1 MPQYPVKKGIYYKEG
16 NQMNQKFTTEEVI
29 NSLEG
34 IQRAEGNPF
43 LFTRIQ
49 ARMKKEESRPE
60 MVFFRLITRPALAL
74 TIAVFFIGINAYLV
88 SNNMNAKYSTDEM
101 GQPLA
106 VEYVQHEVNPY
117 ETNELP

>member
-1 MPQYPVKKGIYYKEG
+1 MK
-16 NQMNQKFTTEEVI
+16 MKFTSEEVI

-34 IQRAEGNPF
+34 IQRAEGSPF

-49 ARMKKEESRPE
+49 ARMKQEENRPE
-60 MVFFRLITRPALAL
+60 MVFFRFITRPAFALA
-74 TIAVFFIGINAYLV
+74 IALFFIAINGYLITNSV
-88 SNNMNAKYSTDEM
+88 NKHNAMDDL

-106 VEYVQHEVNPY
+106 AEYVQHDLNPY

>member
-1 MPQYPVKKGIYYKEG
+1 ME
-16 NQMNQKFTTEEVI
+16 MKFTSEEVI

-34 IQRAEGNPF
+34 IQKAEGSPF

-49 ARMKKEESRPE
+49 ARMKKEENRPE
-60 MVFFRLITRPALAL
+60 MVFFRLITRPAFALA
-74 TIAVFFIGINAYLV
+74 IAVFFIGINGYLITNSV
-88 SNNMNAKYSTDEM
+88 NKKNAMDDL

-106 VEYVQHEVNPY
+106 AEYVQHDINPY

>member
-1 MPQYPVKKGIYYKEG
+1 MK
-16 NQMNQKFTTEEVI
+16 MKFTSEEVI

-34 IQRAEGNPF
+34 IQRAEGSPF

-49 ARMKKEESRPE
+49 ARMKKEENLPE
-60 MVFFRLITRPALAL
+60 IVFFKFITRPAFALA
-74 TIAVFFIGINAYLV
+74 IAVFFIAINVYLV
-88 SNNMNAKYSTDEM
+88 SNSFNRQNAMDDL

-106 VEYVQHEVNPY
+106 AEYVQHDLNPY

>member
-1 MPQYPVKKGIYYKEG
+1 MK
-16 NQMNQKFTTEEVI
+16 MKFTSEEVI

-34 IQRAEGNPF
+34 IQKAEGSPF

-49 ARMKKEESRPE
+49 ARMKKEENRPE
-60 MVFFRLITRPALAL
+60 MVFFRFITRPAFAL
-74 TIAVFFIGINAYLV
+74 GIALFFIAINGYLV
-88 SNNMNAKYSTDEM
+88 SNSFNRQNTMDDL

-106 VEYVQHEVNPY
+106 AEYVQHDLNPY

>member
-1 MPQYPVKKGIYYKEG
+1 MK
-16 NQMNQKFTTEEVI
+16 MKFTSDEVI

-34 IQRAEGNPF
+34 IQRAEGSPF

-49 ARMKKEESRPE
+49 ARMKKEENRPE
-60 MVFFRLITRPALAL
+60 MVFFRFITRPAFALA
-74 TIAVFFIGINAYLV
+74 IALFFIAINGYLV
-88 SNNMNAKYSTDEM
+88 SNSFNKQNAMDDL

-106 VEYVQHEVNPY
+106 AEYVQHDINPY

>member
-1 MPQYPVKKGIYYKEG
+1 MKL
-16 NQMNQKFTTEEVI
+16 KFTSEEVI

-34 IQRAEGNPF
+34 IQRAEGSPF

-49 ARMKKEESRPE
+49 ARMKKEENRPE
-60 MVFFRLITRPALAL
+60 MVFFRFITRPAFALA
-74 TIAVFFIGINAYLV
+74 IALFFIAINGYLV
-88 SNNMNAKYSTDEM
+88 TNSVNKNNAMDDL

-106 VEYVQHEVNPY
+106 AEYMQHDLNPY

>member
-1 MPQYPVKKGIYYKEG
+1 MK
-16 NQMNQKFTTEEVI
+16 QKFTSEEVI

-34 IQRAEGNPF
+34 IQRAEGSPF

-49 ARMKKEESRPE
+49 ARMKKEENQPE
-60 MVFFRLITRPALAL
+60 MVFFRFITRPAFALAFAL
-74 TIAVFFIGINAYLV
+74 FFIAINGYLITNSV
-88 SNNMNAKYSTDEM
+88 NKNNALDDL

-106 VEYVQHEVNPY
+106 AEYVQHDLNPY

>member
-1 MPQYPVKKGIYYKEG
+1 MKK
-16 NQMNQKFTTEEVI
+16 KFTSEEVI

-34 IQRAEGNPF
+34 IQRAEGSPF

-49 ARMKKEESRPE
+49 ARMKKEENRPE
-60 MVFFRLITRPALAL
+60 ILFFRFITRPAFALA
-74 TIAVFFIGINAYLV
+74 IALFFIAINGYLITSSV
-88 SNNMNAKYSTDEM
+88 NKQNAMDDL

-106 VEYVQHEVNPY
+106 AEYVQHDINPY

>member
-1 MPQYPVKKGIYYKEG
+1 MKMKC
-16 NQMNQKFTTEEVI
+16 TSEEVI

-34 IQRAEGNPF
+34 IQRAEGSPF

-49 ARMKKEESRPE
+49 ARMKKEENRPE
-60 MVFFRLITRPALAL
+60 MVFFRFITRPAFALA
-74 TIAVFFIGINAYLV
+74 IALFFIAINGYLV
-88 SNNMNAKYSTDEM
+88 TNSVNKNNAMDDL

-106 VEYVQHEVNPY
+106 AEYMQHDLNPY

>member
-1 MPQYPVKKGIYYKEG
+1 MDK
-16 NQMNQKFTTEEVI
+16 KFTSEEVI

-34 IQRAEGNPF
+34 IQRAEGNPY

-49 ARMKKEESRPE
+49 ARMKREENRPE
-60 MVFFRLITRPALAL
+60 MVFFRLITRPAFAL
-74 TIAVFFIGINAYLV
+74 TIAIFFIGINGYLI
-88 SNNMNAKYSTDEM
+88 SNNMKTKNSADDL

-106 VEYVQHEVNPY
+106 VEYVQHDLNPY

>member
-1 MPQYPVKKGIYYKEG
+1 MKQ
-16 NQMNQKFTTEEVI
+16 QFTSEEII

-34 IQRAEGNPF
+34 IQRAEGSPF

-49 ARMKKEESRPE
+49 ARMKKEENRPE
-60 MVFFRLITRPALAL
+60 MVFFRFITRPAFAL
-74 TIAVFFIGINAYLV
+74 GFALFFIAINGYLITT
-88 SNNMNAKYSTDEM
+88 SANNKSAMDDL

-106 VEYVQHEVNPY
+106 AEYVQHDLNPY

>member
-1 MPQYPVKKGIYYKEG
+1 MK
-16 NQMNQKFTTEEVI
+16 MKFTSEEVI

-34 IQRAEGNPF
+34 IQRAEGAPF

-49 ARMKKEESRPE
+49 ARMKKEENRPE
-60 MVFFRLITRPALAL
+60 MVFFRFITRPAFALA
-74 TIAVFFIGINAYLV
+74 IALFFIAINAYLV
-88 SNNMNAKYSTDEM
+88 SNSFNRQNAMDDL

-106 VEYVQHEVNPY
+106 AEYVQHDINPY

>member
-1 MPQYPVKKGIYYKEG
+1 MKK
-16 NQMNQKFTTEEVI
+16 KFTSEEVI

-34 IQRAEGNPF
+34 IQRAEGSPF

-49 ARMKKEESRPE
+49 ARMKKEENRPE
-60 MVFFRLITRPALAL
+60 MVFFRFITRPAFALA
-74 TIAVFFIGINAYLV
+74 IALFFIAINGYLV
-88 SNNMNAKYSTDEM
+88 TSSVNKNNAMDDL

-106 VEYVQHEVNPY
+106 AEYMQHDLNPY

>member
-1 MPQYPVKKGIYYKEG
+1 MKMKV
-16 NQMNQKFTTEEVI
+16 TSEEVI

-34 IQRAEGNPF
+34 IQRAEGSPF

-49 ARMKKEESRPE
+49 ARMKKEENRPE
-60 MVFFRLITRPALAL
+60 MVFFRFITRPAFALA
-74 TIAVFFIGINAYLV
+74 IALFFIAINGYLV
-88 SNNMNAKYSTDEM
+88 SNSFNKQNAMDDL

-106 VEYVQHEVNPY
+106 AEYVQHDINPY

>member
-1 MPQYPVKKGIYYKEG
+1 ME
-16 NQMNQKFTTEEVI
+16 MKFTSEEVI

-34 IQRAEGNPF
+34 IQRAEGSPF

-49 ARMKKEESRPE
+49 ARMKKEENRPE
-60 MVFFRLITRPALAL
+60 MVFFRFITRPAFALA
-74 TIAVFFIGINAYLV
+74 IALFFIAINGYLV
-88 SNNMNAKYSTDEM
+88 TNSVNKNNAMDDL

-106 VEYVQHEVNPY
+106 AEYMQHDLNPY

>member
-1 MPQYPVKKGIYYKEG
+1 MKK
-16 NQMNQKFTTEEVI
+16 KFTSEEVI

-34 IQRAEGNPF
+34 IQKAEGSPF

-49 ARMKKEESRPE
+49 ARMKKEENRPE
-60 MVFFRLITRPALAL
+60 MVFFRFITRPAFALA
-74 TIAVFFIGINAYLV
+74 IALFFIAINGYLV
-88 SNNMNAKYSTDEM
+88 TNSVNKNNAMDDL

-106 VEYVQHEVNPY
+106 AEYMQHDLNPY

>member
-1 MPQYPVKKGIYYKEG
+1 MK
-16 NQMNQKFTTEEVI
+16 MKFTSEEII

-34 IQRAEGNPF
+34 IQRAEGSPF

-49 ARMKKEESRPE
+49 ARMKKEENLPE
-60 MVFFRLITRPALAL
+60 IVFFKFITRPAFALA
-74 TIAVFFIGINAYLV
+74 IAVFFIAINVYMV
-88 SNNMNAKYSTDEM
+88 SNSFNRQNAMDDL

-106 VEYVQHEVNPY
+106 AEYVQHDLNPY

>member
-1 MPQYPVKKGIYYKEG
+1 MK
-16 NQMNQKFTTEEVI
+16 MKFTSEEVI

-34 IQRAEGNPF
+34 IQRAEGSPF

-49 ARMKKEESRPE
+49 ARMKKEENRPE
-60 MVFFRLITRPALAL
+60 MVFFRFITRPAFALA
-74 TIAVFFIGINAYLV
+74 IALFFIAINGYLV
-88 SNNMNAKYSTDEM
+88 SNSFNKQNAMDDL

-106 VEYVQHEVNPY
+106 AQYVQHDINPY

>member
-1 MPQYPVKKGIYYKEG
+1 MK
-16 NQMNQKFTTEEVI
+16 MKFTSEEVI

-34 IQRAEGNPF
+34 IQRAEGSPF

-49 ARMKKEESRPE
+49 ARMKKEENRPE
-60 MVFFRLITRPALAL
+60 MVFFRFITRPAFALA
-74 TIAVFFIGINAYLV
+74 IALFFIAINGYLV
-88 SNNMNAKYSTDEM
+88 SNSFNKQNAMDDL

-106 VEYVQHEVNPY
+106 AEYVQHDINPY

>member
-1 MPQYPVKKGIYYKEG
+1 MKQ
-16 NQMNQKFTTEEVI
+16 QFTSEEVI

-34 IQRAEGNPF
+34 IQRAEGAPF

-49 ARMKKEESRPE
+49 ARMKKEENRPE
-60 MVFFRLITRPALAL
+60 MVFFRFITRPAFALAL
-74 TIAVFFIGINAYLV
+74 ALFFIAINGYLIT
-88 SNNMNAKYSTDEM
+88 SINSTHTLEDL

-106 VEYVQHEVNPY
+106 AEYVQHDLNPY

>member
-1 MPQYPVKKGIYYKEG
+1 MKK
-16 NQMNQKFTTEEVI
+16 KFTSEEVI

-34 IQRAEGNPF
+34 IQRAEGSPF

-49 ARMKKEESRPE
+49 ARMKKEANRPE
-60 MVFFRLITRPALAL
+60 MVFFRFITRPAFALA
-74 TIAVFFIGINAYLV
+74 IALFFIAINGYLV
-88 SNNMNAKYSTDEM
+88 TNSVNKNNAMDDL

-106 VEYVQHEVNPY
+106 AEYMQHDLNPY

>member
-1 MPQYPVKKGIYYKEG
+1 MKK
-16 NQMNQKFTTEEVI
+16 KFTSEEII

-34 IQRAEGNPF
+34 IQKAEGSPF

-49 ARMKKEESRPE
+49 ARMKKEENRPE
-60 MVFFRLITRPALAL
+60 MVFFRFITRPAFALA
-74 TIAVFFIGINAYLV
+74 IALFFIAINGYLV
-88 SNNMNAKYSTDEM
+88 TSSVNKNNAMDDL

-106 VEYVQHEVNPY
+106 AEYMQHDLNPY

>member
-1 MPQYPVKKGIYYKEG
+1 MK
-16 NQMNQKFTTEEVI
+16 MKFTSEEVI

-34 IQRAEGNPF
+34 IQRAEGSPF

-49 ARMKKEESRPE
+49 ARMKKEENRPE
-60 MVFFRLITRPALAL
+60 MVFFRFITRPAFALA
-74 TIAVFFIGINAYLV
+74 IALFFIAINAYLV
-88 SNNMNAKYSTDEM
+88 SNSFNRQNAMDDL

-106 VEYVQHEVNPY
+106 AEYVQHDINPY

>member
-1 MPQYPVKKGIYYKEG
+1 MK
-16 NQMNQKFTTEEVI
+16 MKFTSEEVI

-34 IQRAEGNPF
+34 IQKAEGSPF

-49 ARMKKEESRPE
+49 ARMKKEENRPE
-60 MVFFRLITRPALAL
+60 MVFFRFITRPAFAMAFAL
-74 TIAVFFIGINAYLV
+74 FFIAINGYLITNSV
-88 SNNMNAKYSTDEM
+88 NKNNAMDDL

-106 VEYVQHEVNPY
+106 AEYVQHDLNPY

>member
-1 MPQYPVKKGIYYKEG
+1 MKKR
-16 NQMNQKFTTEEVI
+16 FTSEEVI

-34 IQRAEGNPF
+34 IQRAEGSPF

-49 ARMKKEESRPE
+49 ARMKKEENRPE
-60 MVFFRLITRPALAL
+60 MVFFRFITRPAFALA
-74 TIAVFFIGINAYLV
+74 IALFFIAINGYLV
-88 SNNMNAKYSTDEM
+88 TNSVNKKNAMEDF

-106 VEYVQHEVNPY
+106 AEYVQHDLNPY